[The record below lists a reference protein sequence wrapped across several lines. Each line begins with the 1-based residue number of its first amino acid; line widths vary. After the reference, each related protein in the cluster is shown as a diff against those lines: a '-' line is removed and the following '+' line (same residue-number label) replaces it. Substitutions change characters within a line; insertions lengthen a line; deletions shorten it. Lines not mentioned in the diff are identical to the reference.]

1 MGCTSSKL
9 DDLPALILCRERCS
23 FLDEAIRQRYALA
36 EAHLAYIHSLKMMG
50 QSLHNFIELDLG
62 RICDAGVEPPVKKGD
77 LIEEGPSS
85 PKKSAVSLHSDS
97 NSGSHL
103 QFHSDSEDEED
114 SDTHSLHHS
123 DHSSPLHREEG
134 GQIEY
139 PPPGYP
145 NFMGQESGM
154 FPGGF
159 MHMNFMM
166 NKATPSV
173 VYEQRP
179 LNPQTAHM
187 EIGESS
193 SSAYYPYT
201 NFGYSNSNYSN
212 FNNYP
217 SYGSSM
223 AEADAKPPPPPPP
236 PPSASTWDFL
246 NPFESYD
253 KYYPPYAPSRD
264 SREVREE
271 EGIPDLEDEDFHH
284 EVVKEVDGNEKFL
297 DNGSHSISSV
307 DDEEG
312 KVLTS
317 EVEASLYQTRPSEAS
332 EAMEN
337 EGVEY
342 EVHVVEKKVVNDE
355 KSEEHGNVARSAPR
369 NASEVAREIEVQ
381 FLRASESGNEIATIL
396 EVGKFPYQ
404 RKHASKMLHVVTPS
418 SSVVSA
424 SKTAEASSSTEDTSP
439 AVLDFRED
447 LVKGSR
453 NLSSTLHKLCLWEK
467 KLYNEV
473 KVEEKMRVDHE
484 RKFCKLKRLDEKGA
498 EAHKVETTRSVVRS
512 LSTKIRIAIQVVDKM
527 SGTINKIRD
536 EELWPQ
542 LNELIHGLNR
552 MWKTMLEC
560 YHSQC
565 EAIREAKYL
574 GSIGS
579 GKKLSDSHL
588 EATLQLEHELL
599 NWTFT
604 FSSWVSAQ
612 KGYVTALNKWLFK
625 CLHYEPE
632 STEDGIIP
640 FSPGRLGAPPV
651 FIICHQ
657 WAQALERISEK
668 EVVDSLR
675 AFAMSV
681 LQLWEKDKIEM
692 RERMTAN
699 RDLEKTVR
707 NLDREDS
714 RIQKEL
720 QALDK
725 KIVLASGDGNNSLSV
740 TGNVVY
746 QSDTSSGSLQGNLQ
760 RIFEAMERFTAESVK
775 AYEELLQRCEEETV
789 A

>member
-1 MGCTSSKL
+1 
-9 DDLPALILCRERCS
+9 
-23 FLDEAIRQRYALA
+23 
-36 EAHLAYIHSLKMMG
+36 
-50 QSLHNFIELDLG
+50 
-62 RICDAGVEPPVKKGD
+62 
-77 LIEEGPSS
+77 
-85 PKKSAVSLHSDS
+85 
-97 NSGSHL
+97 
-103 QFHSDSEDEED
+103 
-114 SDTHSLHHS
+114 
-123 DHSSPLHREEG
+123 
-134 GQIEY
+134 
-139 PPPGYP
+139 
-145 NFMGQESGM
+145 
-154 FPGGF
+154 
-159 MHMNFMM
+159 
-166 NKATPSV
+166 
-173 VYEQRP
+173 
-179 LNPQTAHM
+179 
-187 EIGESS
+187 
-193 SSAYYPYT
+193 
-201 NFGYSNSNYSN
+201 
-212 FNNYP
+212 
-217 SYGSSM
+217 
-223 AEADAKPPPPPPP
+223 
-236 PPSASTWDFL
+236 
-246 NPFESYD
+246 
-253 KYYPPYAPSRD
+253 
-264 SREVREE
+264 
-271 EGIPDLEDEDFHH
+271 
-284 EVVKEVDGNEKFL
+284 
-297 DNGSHSISSV
+297 
-307 DDEEG
+307 
-312 KVLTS
+312 
-317 EVEASLYQTRPSEAS
+317 
-332 EAMEN
+332 
-337 EGVEY
+337 
-342 EVHVVEKKVVNDE
+342 
-355 KSEEHGNVARSAPR
+355 
-369 NASEVAREIEVQ
+369 
-381 FLRASESGNEIATIL
+381 
-396 EVGKFPYQ
+396 
-404 RKHASKMLHVVTPS
+404 
-418 SSVVSA
+418 
-424 SKTAEASSSTEDTSP
+424 
-439 AVLDFRED
+439 
-447 LVKGSR
+447 
-453 NLSSTLHKLCLWEK
+453 
-467 KLYNEV
+467 
-473 KVEEKMRVDHE
+473 
-484 RKFCKLKRLDEKGA
+484 
-498 EAHKVETTRSVVRS
+498 
-512 LSTKIRIAIQVVDKM
+512 
-527 SGTINKIRD
+527 
-536 EELWPQ
+536 
-542 LNELIHGLNR
+542 
-552 MWKTMLEC
+552 MLEC